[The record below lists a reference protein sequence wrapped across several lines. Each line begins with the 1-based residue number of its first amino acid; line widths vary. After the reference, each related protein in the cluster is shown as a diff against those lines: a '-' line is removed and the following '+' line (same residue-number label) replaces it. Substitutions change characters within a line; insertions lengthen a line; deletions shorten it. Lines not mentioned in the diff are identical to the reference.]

1 MKQLLISC
9 IILLLL
15 GIANLPIGYYTILRI
30 AITIGAIGVIMAE
43 PTKELNFWHITFG
56 IVAIVFNPIIPVYLY
71 DKSIWT
77 LIDIITAILFITKLT
92 TLKTIKNE

>member
-43 PTKELNFWHITFG
+43 PTKELNFWHIAFG
-56 IVAIVFNPIIPVYLY
+56 IVAIVFNPIIPVYL
-71 DKSIWT
+71 
-77 LIDIITAILFITKLT
+77 
-92 TLKTIKNE
+92 